1 MTTLFLPS
9 FYSPPEYLFW
19 PNLLPETVV
28 GPRRVGAPSAC
39 LDLIFLLILV
49 ALRLLWRGI
58 MREIIAHEGAIKAI
72 EDLTRRLN
80 CLSIRAQQSD
90 GCGDRT
96 SQADYLGK
104 QLELTEAGA

>member
-1 MTTLFLPS
+1 
-9 FYSPPEYLFW
+9 
-19 PNLLPETVV
+19 
-28 GPRRVGAPSAC
+28 
-39 LDLIFLLILV
+39 
-49 ALRLLWRGI
+49 
-58 MREIIAHEGAIKAI
+58 MRDVIAHEGAIKAI

-80 CLSIRAQQSD
+80 CLSIQAQQSD

>member
-1 MTTLFLPS
+1 
-9 FYSPPEYLFW
+9 
-19 PNLLPETVV
+19 
-28 GPRRVGAPSAC
+28 
-39 LDLIFLLILV
+39 
-49 ALRLLWRGI
+49 
-58 MREIIAHEGAIKAI
+58 MRDVIAHEGAIKAI

-96 SQADYLGK
+96 SQVGK